1 MISEE
6 TEKFLKEVDLEVL
19 GQAMCEVFYTLDNC
33 HNGSPEV
40 REFDSCGFT
49 VAFVTRDRWGDSD
62 TETLHFRWDELADLN
77 NYVELLK
84 QKRIEEKEK
93 LRLLD
98 EQNKIK
104 SAREQQDRELKELE
118 RLQKK
123 YSDNKNYVCAK

>member
-33 HNGSPEV
+33 HDGSLKIS
-40 REFDSCGFT
+40 EFDFCGFT
-49 VAFVTRDRWGDSD
+49 GDFVKNDRWGDSE

-118 RLQKK
+118 RPQKK

>member
-6 TEKFLKEVDLEVL
+6 TEKFLKEADLEVL
-19 GQAMCEVFYTLDNC
+19 GQAMCEVFWTLDNC
-33 HNGSPEV
+33 HDGSLEINS
-40 REFDSCGFT
+40 FDSCGFT
-49 VAFVTRDRWGDSD
+49 GDFVKRDPWGDHE
-62 TETLHFRWDELADLN
+62 TETLPFRWDELANLN
-77 NYVELLK
+77 NYVDLLR

-123 YSDNKNYVCAK
+123 YASK

>member
-33 HNGSPEV
+33 HDGSLEIS
-40 REFDSCGFT
+40 EFDYSGFT
-49 VAFVTRDRWGDSD
+49 GDFVKRDRWGDSD
-62 TETLHFRWDELADLN
+62 TETLHFRWDELANLN